1 MRAYI
6 VSLSADTIK
15 DNIVLLVRQRIYTP
29 ELRMEICAVI
39 RDVGQRVVYLI
50 VHYYIAV
57 ICVFERYSRA
67 LFKRHMPVAVNA
79 VERITTDSKRID
91 KTLVV
96 CGRMRKKITYGAFD
110 RRLFTAV
117 PVHTQNKIAE
127 CSERCY
133 PDMRN
138 STGSVYLSESK
149 GLSALY
155 RDRRGYLP
163 LRTELAKAAPVPSVA
178 IPPFPFSPVK
188 FSGDI
193 EREQA
198 SDRCTRSP
206 RFDVKPLNI
215 ALLLRK

>member
-6 VSLSADTIK
+6 VSLSADTVK

-67 LFKRHMPVAVNA
+67 LFKRHMPVAVKA

-163 LRTELAKAAPVPSVA
+163 LRTELARKSRSGTLRRHSALSL
-178 IPPFPFSPVK
+178 
-188 FSGDI
+188 FSG
-193 EREQA
+193 EVLGRY
-198 SDRCTRSP
+198 RTRTGI
-206 RFDVKPLNI
+206 RQMHKI
-215 ALLLRK
+215 AEI